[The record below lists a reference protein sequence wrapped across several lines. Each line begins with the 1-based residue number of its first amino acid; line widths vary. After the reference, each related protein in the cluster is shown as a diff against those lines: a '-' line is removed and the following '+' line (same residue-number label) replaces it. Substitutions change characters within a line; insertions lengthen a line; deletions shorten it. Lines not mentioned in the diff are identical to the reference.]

1 MKYGLIV
8 FKDTEN
14 IGDDIQSY
22 AALKFLPKVDY
33 YIEREHMDTFVP
45 NEKEYVRVLM
55 SGWFLHKKY
64 NFDLSPYIYP
74 FFISTHLSSYK
85 TFGIENEHIKLFAPY
100 LRKYGPIGCRD
111 IHTHEVLDKY
121 KIDNYISGCITLTI
135 DKLKT
140 TKNKSD
146 YICCVDVSDE
156 VEEYI
161 KQNTELK
168 IIKKTHKLDG
178 KENAK
183 LSYEERFENVRNLLK
198 VYQNAKLVVTS
209 RLHCALPCLALGTP
223 VIIVTDDK
231 SIYYKDRINSY
242 LEYLTYYSESDF
254 LKTSIDDLLKV
265 KNNDSY
271 LKIRNGII
279 DKIEKNINIPNKE
292 TDSLP
297 DIKTFKNIYVKR
309 KLNINK
315 LLDTLSDNYRDTFN
329 ENINLKYAV
338 DYWKENYDT
347 ALIDSKKAVSIND
360 IYWRKEYNNLLKN
373 KEEAVKANDDY
384 WRKEYNDLLEKY
396 NQLFNNKE

>member
-8 FKDTEN
+8 FRETEN

-33 YIEREHMDTFVP
+33 YVEREHMDTFVP
-45 NEKEYVRVLM
+45 NNKEYVRVLM
-55 SGWFLHKKY
+55 SGWFLHNKY
-64 NFDLSPYIYP
+64 NFDFSPYIYP

-85 TFGIENEHIKLFAPY
+85 TYGIENEHIKLFAPY

-111 IHTHEVLDKY
+111 THTHELLDKY

-140 TKNKSD
+140 PKSKSK
-146 YICCVDVSDE
+146 YICCVDVSNE

-168 IIKKTHKLDG
+168 VITKTHRLDK
-178 KENAK
+178 KENMK
-183 LSYEERFENVRNLLK
+183 LTYEERFENVRNLLK
-198 VYQNAKLVVTS
+198 VYQNATLVVTS

-223 VIIVTDDK
+223 VILVTDDN

-242 LEYLTYYSESDF
+242 LYCLSYYGEKDF
-254 LKTSIDDLLKV
+254 LKTPIADLLKH
-265 KNNDSY
+265 KNKNSY
-271 LKIRNGII
+271 LEIRNSLIKRI
-279 DKIEKNINIPNKE
+279 KDNINVPNSDEE
-292 TDSLP
+292 TLP
-297 DIKTFKNIYVKR
+297 DVKTFNNIYVKR
-309 KLNINK
+309 KEKINK
-315 LLDTLSDNYRDTFN
+315 LLDTLSNNYKETFD
-329 ENINLKYAV
+329 ENYNLKCEV
-338 DYWKENYDT
+338 DYWKENYNN
-347 ALIDSKKAVSIND
+347 ALSDSKKAVSIND
-360 IYWRKEYNNLLKN
+360 NYWRKEYNDLLKN